1 MANEVLRVLTPK
13 FRVSFP
19 AVFKAEA
26 YEGKEPKFSITML
39 FDGKT
44 DLSALKAAANAALD
58 EKWPDKKKR
67 PANLRSPFRDGA
79 EKPDLDGYDGCI
91 FVRATS
97 KTKPGLVDQNLQA
110 IIDPADFYAGCFA
123 RATIR
128 AYAYDNSGNR
138 GVAFALDNIQKLGDG
153 EPFSGKT
160 TAEQDFAPVA
170 SDDGG
175 DDIF

>member
-1 MANEVLRVLTPK
+1 MSKVELKVLTPK

-19 AVFKAEA
+19 AVFQAESFQ
-26 YEGKEPKFSITML
+26 GGDPKFALTML
-39 FDGKT
+39 FDGDA
-44 DLSALKAAANAALD
+44 DLSKLKAAAQAAVE

-79 EKPDLDGYDGCI
+79 EKPELDGYDGCT

-97 KTKPGLVDQNLQA
+97 KTKPGLVDLNLQQ
-110 IIDPADFYAGCFA
+110 IIDPAEFYAGCFA

-128 AYAYDNSGNR
+128 AYAYDQAGNR
-138 GVAFALDNIQKLGDG
+138 GVAFALENIQKLGDG
-153 EPFSGKT
+153 QAFSGKA
-160 TAEQDFAPVA
+160 TAEQDFAAV
-170 SDDGG
+170 SDDAG